1 MSQRLLGCDA
11 DTNTPAPRRSKPPQS
26 AKRPTTLG
34 DCEVGR
40 VVTVRMVVTGDG
52 SDGWRFV
59 RPIHAD
65 GHEGAPLHLPGEWP
79 LTPEGE

>member
-1 MSQRLLGCDA
+1 MSQQARDHADA
-11 DTNTPAPRRSKPPQS
+11 PRGTPRRSKPPQP

-34 DCEVGR
+34 ECEVGR
-40 VVTVRMVVTGDG
+40 IVTVRMVVTGNG

-65 GHEGAPLHLPGEWP
+65 GSEGAPLHLPGEWP
-79 LTPEGE
+79 LTTEGE